1 MLVTQVGE
9 QLRQRVPAKLAPHG
23 LVHVRGHTPAA
34 DALPGCLDE
43 LMFEAH

>member
-9 QLRQRVPAKLAPHG
+9 QLRQRVPAQLAPYG
-23 LVHVRGHTPAA
+23 LVHVRRQPPAA
-34 DALPGCLDE
+34 DPLAGCLDE